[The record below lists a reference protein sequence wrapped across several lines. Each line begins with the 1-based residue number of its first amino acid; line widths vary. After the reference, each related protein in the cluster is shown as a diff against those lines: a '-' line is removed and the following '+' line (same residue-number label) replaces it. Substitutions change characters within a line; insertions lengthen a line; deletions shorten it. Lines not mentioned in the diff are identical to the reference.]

1 MRKALATLAV
11 ALLIPTYAV
20 GQVELGTRGVGAT
33 VLSDGGTLTTV
44 SVPGGGILG
53 GSTAYLM
60 VFPSPNLMLGPELNF
75 NLLSGGGS
83 TITTLGL
90 AGWIGY
96 LFTPGPT
103 SAYIAGNAALQ
114 FVSFSGSSNTE
125 FGAGGAV
132 GYRAVVIPNIAV
144 GVEGGVRRWFDLSIT
159 EVVISLKLGLVFP

>member
-20 GQVELGTRGVGAT
+20 GQVELGTRGVGVTA
-33 VLSDGGTLTTV
+33 LSNGGTITAV
-44 SVPGGGILG
+44 SVPGGGILS
-53 GSTAYLM
+53 GSTVYLM
-60 VFPSPNLMLGPELNF
+60 AFPSPNLMLGPELNF

-83 TITTLGL
+83 TLTTFGL

-103 SAYIAGNAALQ
+103 SAYMAGNVALQ
-114 FVSFSGSSNTE
+114 SIFVSGSSNTE

-144 GVEGGVRRWFDLSIT
+144 GVEGGVRRWFNLSIT
-159 EVVISLKLGLVFP
+159 EVVVSLKLGLVFP